1 MANIDELIAK
11 IDKLVS
17 TIEFI
22 GDTPNGYQLDE
33 DDIRKKFEIET
44 KGMDKRSAEYERM
57 YDKMELA
64 LEMHEKN
71 MQRIQDESLKKQEEE
86 EKRTL
91 ENIEKRIKDHGK
103 SKIKLLDEEYK
114 KELQILKDAGKDTT
128 ELEKEYTDKRNEI
141 LKSGLLKGNQT
152 VFEEL
157 NERFQKEY
165 ELYKDAEEDTY
176 ELEKAYKRKKRELFL
191 QQSQQLVNAISNLVN
206 AGEAQLKEI
215 EDTWGVTNQAAHEYG
230 RAVGYNANQ
239 IERLHNE
246 TLSWMSD
253 NDISKQFNIGVD
265 EMFKLMGAYNKEMG
279 RAVALTNDS
288 MLNLVSMKNVLGEEQ
303 ALKFTANLDKFGLDV
318 DAAKE
323 LVEGV
328 VGDARRSGIVLNN
341 LTQNVAD
348 NLHLAQ
354 QYTFEDGVEGLV
366 RMAEKA
372 SAVKWNMEQ
381 TAAFAEKVSNVEG
394 AIKTGAQLSVLG
406 GPFAQFSNPMGM
418 LYESLNDMEGLQDRI
433 FAMFG
438 NLGEWNQEKGM
449 LDISVFDKQRIR
461 AAASAMG
468 LNYGEVINN
477 VNQQARRNVVME
489 QIKSYGLDENT
500 TELIANTGQID
511 RDTGR
516 AYVMYNNEKV
526 FANEIGGRGDKNK
539 ILDYLQKQANSSDEN
554 LRDIAHN
561 TLGAKE
567 MVEAVEKEFIS
578 DRADFFRS
586 IGISKENVA
595 STHEKIMYVKY
606 GLDKVNQMLN
616 VMLGVVQAIAAV
628 SAFRGMFGGGT
639 GNGLGVGVRGAAGGV
654 GMNAVAKNT
663 STLGRMKNGL
673 SGAWQSTK
681 TGVGNFIR
689 NGGAAMTVAMGSH
702 IGAGYME
709 AQSDRLREKGLND
722 DANKVNIGAGAL
734 SGVGSGVAIGA
745 TIGSAVPIIGTVAG
759 GIIGG
764 IVGGIS
770 GAMGGE
776 KENNVYEMQKKRDE
790 SAKKEEEEL
799 NEKIISKKNEFYFK
813 TGLQLKGDYTPE
825 FIESLMNGK
834 NGLSTVAQNLLYSN
848 GDGEVWEQMK
858 PRYAKGGVLIGPTHA
873 EGGMNVINN
882 QTGEII
888 AEVEGNEG
896 IVPKNIMEKFGTV
909 ENLINNA
916 MKPLQPMGET
926 LQIENANNTSM
937 NSSLNVGGSANVN
950 VGGTIQLSMPN
961 GQTYNIAND
970 PSAMKLIGDNVMR
983 HIMMA
988 NQQMFNKTEFYR
1000 KW

>member
-22 GDTPNGYQLDE
+22 GNTPNGYQLDE

-44 KGMDKRSAEYERM
+44 EGMNKRSAEYKKR
-57 YDKMELA
+57 YDKMELE
-64 LEMHEKN
+64 LEMHKKN

-86 EKRTL
+86 EKKTL

-128 ELEKEYTDKRNEI
+128 ELDKEYIDKRNEI

-176 ELEKAYKRKKRELFL
+176 ELKKAYKRKKRELFL

-348 NLHLAQ
+348 NLYLAQ

-394 AIKTGAQLSVLG
+394 AVKTGAQLSVLG

-449 LDISVFDKQRIR
+449 LDVSVFNKQRIK
-461 AAASAMG
+461 AASEAMG
-468 LNYGEVINN
+468 LNYSDVMNT
-477 VNQQARRNVVME
+477 VQSQARRNVVMG
-489 QIKSYGLDENT
+489 QIKNLGLGENA
-500 TELIANTGQID
+500 TELVANTAQID
-511 RDTGR
+511 RETGK
-516 AYVMYNNEKV
+516 AYVNYDGKKIY
-526 FANEIGGRGDKNK
+526 ADEINRNKDKDK
-539 ILDYLQKQANSSDEN
+539 ILKYLEKQANSQDEN

-567 MVEAVEKEFIS
+567 LIESVEKEFIS
-578 DRADFFRS
+578 DRADFFRG
-586 IGISKENVA
+586 IGVSKEGLA
-595 STHEKIMYVKY
+595 ETHEKIMYVKW
-606 GLDKVNQMLN
+606 GLDKINTVLS
-616 VMLGVVQAIAAV
+616 VMLGLIQTIAIGRGFGG
-628 SAFRGMFGGGT
+628 AFSGGGT
-639 GNGLGVGVRGAAGGV
+639 SLANKSASSFARYTNVGAATTVAGKMSRGALKGIGGVARGLGSPVGMLAAYSGGYLMDRQAERLMSNGNYDDAAKVQKGSSALTGAATGAMIGGSILPGWGHLVGGV
-654 GMNAVAKNT
+654 IGGAVGWLTGGGEAEESKKAEEEAKKAEEAAEFRRKMTDYFSIRGVTLNT
-663 STLGRMKNGL
+663 QYSDKELKEIAKGYKNMDQTLYHNIKLMDPDLYYQIPPSKIMKNGGL
-673 SGAWQSTK
+673 LNGPSHTNGGIK
-681 TGVGNFIR
+681 VGN
-689 NGGAAMTVAMGSH
+689 T
-702 IGAGYME
+702 
-709 AQSDRLREKGLND
+709 
-722 DANKVNIGAGAL
+722 
-734 SGVGSGVAIGA
+734 
-745 TIGSAVPIIGTVAG
+745 
-759 GIIGG
+759 GI
-764 IVGGIS
+764 
-770 GAMGGE
+770 
-776 KENNVYEMQKKRDE
+776 
-790 SAKKEEEEL
+790 
-799 NEKIISKKNEFYFK
+799 
-813 TGLQLKGDYTPE
+813 
-825 FIESLMNGK
+825 
-834 NGLSTVAQNLLYSN
+834 
-848 GDGEVWEQMK
+848 
-858 PRYAKGGVLIGPTHA
+858 
-873 EGGMNVINN
+873 
-882 QTGEII
+882 
-888 AEVEGNEG
+888 EVEGGEYVVNKQSAMENYNLLEVINSYG
-896 IVPKNIMEKFGTV
+896 SEHKLSDSNIVPTPIEKILKTEVLNSNNKQHMDFDDLTINMGGGME
-909 ENLINNA
+909 I
-916 MKPLQPMGET
+916 
-926 LQIENANNTSM
+926 S
-937 NSSLNVGGSANVN
+937 
-950 VGGTIQLSMPN
+950 
-961 GQTYNIAND
+961 
-970 PSAMKLIGDNVMR
+970 LIGGN
-983 HIMMA
+983 
-988 NQQMFNKTEFYR
+988 NQYIDSKELLNNPNFISGIRDKIIKQINFTTDKAFNKEKYYK